1 MIGTVLYDVQDH
13 VAVITLNRPEKLNAL
28 NLAAYAEATAA
39 FAEAR
44 ADKNVRCIIF
54 TGSGHCFCSGDDV
67 LEIMAQGGGLE
78 QQIQQHNA
86 NEPFS
91 SAPPLVN
98 EMLRARSPIINAVNG
113 AAVGMGIEL
122 SLLCDIRIASERA
135 KFSEMF
141 VRRGVIGTH
150 VSFNLLPAIV
160 GSAVAT
166 EMLLTG
172 CMLSAERALA
182 VGLVSYLTPP
192 EQLMNKAFELAHAI
206 VANPP
211 LAVEKAKLALNLKR
225 DNLPDQIDRSVSE
238 SLRQLVASYD
248 HKESVK
254 AFLEKRDPVYRGE

>member
-1 MIGTVLYDVQDH
+1 MTTTVLYEVQNH
-13 VAVITLNRPEKLNAL
+13 IAVITLNRPEKLNAL
-28 NLAAYAEATAA
+28 NLTAYTETTEA
-39 FAEAR
+39 FANAR
-44 ADKNVRCIIF
+44 ADKDVRCIIL
-54 TGSGHCFCSGDDV
+54 TGSGNCFCSGDDV
-67 LEIMAQGGGLE
+67 VEIMASGGGLE
-78 QQIQQHNA
+78 QQIKQLDTKQ
-86 NEPFS
+86 PYS
-91 SAPPLVN
+91 SAPPLVL
-98 EMLRARSPIINAVNG
+98 EMLNARSPIINAVNG

-141 VRRGVIGTH
+141 VKRGVIGTH

-172 CMLSAERALA
+172 CMVSAERALA
-182 VGLVSYLTPP
+182 VGLVSYVTPP
-192 EQLMNKAFELAHAI
+192 DQLMSKAFELAKGI

-225 DNLPDQIDRSVSE
+225 DNLPEQIDRAVSD
-238 SLRQLVASYD
+238 SLRELVASAD

-254 AFLEKRDPVYRGE
+254 AFLEKREAVYVGR